1 MYQVGE
7 YVVKINN
14 GICRVE
20 DITHLDMPSVDKN
33 KLYYLLVP
41 KDEEKTK
48 LYVPVESEHT
58 GIRKVMSSEQAWEVI
73 KMIPEIE
80 TAWISDDKQR
90 EQRYKAALKSSEPE
104 QLVSIIKNIYLR
116 KKKREALGKK
126 NTATDE
132 RYFKLAEDTLYSE
145 LAFALGKDKKEMKT
159 LIAETIEKKQYNT
172 SPVGNYLD

>member
-1 MYQVGE
+1 MYQIGE
-7 YVVKINN
+7 YVVKINC

-41 KDEEKTK
+41 KDEDKTK
-48 LYVPVESEHT
+48 LYVPVESEHP
-58 GIRKVMSSEQAWEVI
+58 GIRKVISETEAWEI
-73 KMIPEIE
+73 IDKIPEIE

-104 QLVSIIKNIYLR
+104 QLVSIIKNIYVR
-116 KKKREALGKK
+116 KKKRDALGKK
-126 NTATDE
+126 NSATDE

-159 LIAETIEKKQYNT
+159 LIAETIDKRQVNA
-172 SPVGNYLD
+172 